1 MRIDNDETFATP
13 INNEVGLSSAMHD
26 MRTLAASYR
35 EHAAEEEAPHL
46 ALPSTID
53 NRVLLLPKT
62 SGVPEHWKLTALMLM
77 VLLGLSTSALAALTF
92 GSEPAEQRRI
102 YVPELAAEEK
112 PESLSLPAFTPSSE
126 PPLYEVSVSPPS
138 SMATPETREPVVP
151 EVKTSKVRSRKPR
164 KIRSAS
170 ACDEVACLLGDGQC
184 CGESEEAAIKAD
196 AQERVRPDRLTRKQV
211 MTPMQ
216 SIAGRVRSCSD
227 RHDYKGVALVTLKI
241 AENGQVQGFDLDDGS
256 AAFQGCVE
264 KQVTSLQFAELAQ
277 PFTVSYP
284 FTF

>member
-1 MRIDNDETFATP
+1 MRIDNDETLATP

-77 VLLGLSTSALAALTF
+77 VLLGLSTSALAALSF
-92 GSEPAEQRRI
+92 RSEPIEQRRI
-102 YVPELAAEEK
+102 YVPEAAAAK
-112 PESLSLPAFTPSSE
+112 PESLSLPAFTPNSE

-151 EVKTSKVRSRKPR
+151 EVKTSKVRSRNPQKT
-164 KIRSAS
+164 RSIS

-184 CGESEEAAIKAD
+184 CGESAEAATKVD
-196 AQERVRPDRLTRKQV
+196 TEERVRPYRLTRKQV
-211 MTPMQ
+211 MAPMQ
-216 SIAGRVRSCSD
+216 SIAGRVHSCFD
-227 RHDYKGVALVTLKI
+227 RHDYEGVALVTLKI
-241 AENGQVQGFDLDDGS
+241 AESGQVQGFDLDDGS
-256 AAFQGCVE
+256 AAFQSCVE